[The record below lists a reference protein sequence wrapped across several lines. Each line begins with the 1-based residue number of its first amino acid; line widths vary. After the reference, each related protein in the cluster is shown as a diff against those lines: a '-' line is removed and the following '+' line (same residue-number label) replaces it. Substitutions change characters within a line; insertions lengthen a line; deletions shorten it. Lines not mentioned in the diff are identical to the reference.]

1 MPQNIGKRRGTSAIQ
16 ARLEQERKAARLD
29 PAGKKSF
36 VDKTAML
43 AELASYGVP
52 IATAANLSA
61 KAAAKLAKNIKYISL
76 YRREPPF
83 NYSQV
88 KRSFQKAKQNPNKE
102 NLQYTGRWFHTDK
115 NWMLGDQYG
124 DVLKKVK
131 VSRNEFNKI
140 KNIKGIRASDKV
152 NPTILE
158 QIKDVVS
165 PYYKGTVPKE
175 IRRRA
180 NVIPR
185 AAGGVVKKRATSK
198 RVKVTRGDGIA
209 KRGKTRGRM
218 V

>member
-1 MPQNIGKRRGTSAIQ
+1 MAQNPRSRKSAIQ
-16 ARLEQERKAARLD
+16 TRLERERLATLKD
-29 PAGKKSF
+29 PEGKKS
-36 VDKTAML
+36 VVGKAGVV
-43 AELASYGVP
+43 AELLSYGVP
-52 IATAANLSA
+52 IGVVGNLSA

-88 KRSFQKAKQNPNKE
+88 KRSLQKAKQNPNKE
-102 NLQYTGRWFHTDK
+102 KLQYTGRWFHTDK
-115 NWMLGDQYG
+115 NWMLGGQYG

-131 VSRNEFNKI
+131 VSRNELNKI
-140 KNIKGIRASDKV
+140 KNIKGLRASDKV

-180 NVIPR
+180 KVIPR
-185 AAGGVVKKRATSK
+185 AAGGVVKKRATNK

-209 KRGKTRGRM
+209 KRGRTKGRII
-218 V
+218 